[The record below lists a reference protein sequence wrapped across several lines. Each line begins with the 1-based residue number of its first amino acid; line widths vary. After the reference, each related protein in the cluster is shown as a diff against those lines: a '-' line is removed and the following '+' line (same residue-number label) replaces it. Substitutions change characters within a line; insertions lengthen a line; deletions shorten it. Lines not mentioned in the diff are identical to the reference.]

1 MKMSIV
7 KIPYG
12 NQTFDIICTLE
23 KSSVEIFIP
32 GLTYKPLPTPSAA
45 VANAINSPVDK
56 NTILEHCTSTTSV
69 GITINDKT
77 RPVPNTLLLT
87 PLLHKLKA
95 LGIENSAI
103 TIFIASGT
111 HVPMK
116 PEEYQL
122 ILSQEIINTIQISAH
137 NSDDETQLCE
147 IGKTFRG
154 TPVFVNKEFFHKD
167 LKIVVGDI
175 ELHHFAGYS
184 GGVKSAA
191 IGLAGRQTIN
201 HNHKLLLD
209 NQSIL
214 GNYAHNPLRNDIEEI
229 GELMGIN
236 LALNA
241 VLNERKE
248 IVKVFFGKPRD
259 VIKAGIKVVND
270 ISQVPIESLYDLV
283 VASAGGYPKDI
294 NLYQAQKA
302 MTHASLFCKPAGK
315 IILIAECIEGVGSD
329 GYLEFMRN
337 VDSAEE
343 VIKKFEENEFSVGP
357 HKAFQ
362 IARLLTKHQ
371 IFFYSSIS
379 TSLTKSLLLNP
390 LSSVREIDDL
400 INNTISSGG
409 RVAILP
415 YATACIPKLTDRCN
429 DHD

>member
-1 MKMSIV
+1 
-7 KIPYG
+7 
-12 NQTFDIICTLE
+12 
-23 KSSVEIFIP
+23 
-32 GLTYKPLPTPSAA
+32 
-45 VANAINSPVDK
+45 
-56 NTILEHCTSTTSV
+56 
-69 GITINDKT
+69 
-77 RPVPNTLLLT
+77 
-87 PLLHKLKA
+87 
-95 LGIENSAI
+95 
-103 TIFIASGT
+103 
-111 HVPMK
+111 
-116 PEEYQL
+116 
-122 ILSQEIINTIQISAH
+122 
-137 NSDDETQLCE
+137 
-147 IGKTFRG
+147 
-154 TPVFVNKEFFHKD
+154 
-167 LKIVVGDI
+167 
-175 ELHHFAGYS
+175 
-184 GGVKSAA
+184 
-191 IGLAGRQTIN
+191 
-201 HNHKLLLD
+201 
-209 NQSIL
+209 
-214 GNYAHNPLRNDIEEI
+214 
-229 GELMGIN
+229 MGIN

-371 IFFYSSIS
+371 ILFYSSIS

-415 YATACIPKLTDRCN
+415 YATACIPKLTERCN